1 MMAAELEVDQH
12 QLHTTLERRVRDHLN
27 ELAEIRPNLR

>member
-1 MMAAELEVDQH
+1 MAAELEMDPHRV
-12 QLHTTLERRVRDHLN
+12 HTALERHVRDHLG